1 MSNKVIKLEQT
12 SNHADKCLIIFQQK
26 CYVQMTIIVISSSLR
41 LAITVILGDFERPL
55 CNNHYIHFSAGKQP
69 DITFANAQL
78 S

>member
-1 MSNKVIKLEQT
+1 
-12 SNHADKCLIIFQQK
+12 
-26 CYVQMTIIVISSSLR
+26 MTIIVISSSLR